1 MKTLR
6 PFILLIPLISFAK
19 FVPLDTSLEDAQ
31 QELKKYESVI
41 VSRIEV
47 LTDEQLV
54 PDLLGLHGTAQLPHV
69 GALLHAAP
77 ECIEGFLDTI
87 SKPHIRFVLA
97 VNFVHLAARESRLIM
112 EQGLRSKYNIVA
124 ETIADPLN
132 SFNISNDE

>member
-19 FVPLDTSLEDAQ
+19 FVPLDTSLEDAR
-31 QELKKYESVI
+31 QELKNYESVI
-41 VSRIEV
+41 LSRIEV
-47 LTDEQLV
+47 LTDEHLV
-54 PDLLGLHGTAQLPHV
+54 PDLLGLYGAAQLPHV
-69 GALLHAAP
+69 GALLHGAP
-77 ECIEGFLDTI
+77 EIIEGFLDTI
-87 SKPHIRFVLA
+87 PKPHIRFVLA